1 MKSSI
6 STPSQVCKYSMDKTN
21 QEPQERK
28 SIFNLFD
35 FIYIFMFS
43 SIIQFVS
50 FVYKR
55 KINLDYVVQPLTNEQ
70 PMSSIYNLIF
80 SGLPNIYLNKLYKDI
95 DLKNIFH
102 LSTLSTLIFYYLKDE
117 GFKFVSFII
126 SSLILF
132 DETIIAL
139 SIKNPSSILQLI
151 LIMMYLIQIKKLTS
165 YSFLNPKR
173 ILNTSISWTFA
184 VLSFS
189 LRVESFPILVLL
201 FFNIFNGFNDEESKK
216 SYIAKLFRF
225 LGVVLMLIIFTIIC
239 SFLLFSVFFIFGT
252 PKWAIMSNDIKLYIL
267 ELLVHPHNLSIV
279 LPLVIS
285 LILNFT
291 SCWTY
296 YLIIFLILIQPI
308 TCVLND
314 LLIKIS
320 ISKLFI
326 LISYGI
332 SIKEYKES
340 VISKILTI
348 IISLIYIHLFIN
360 PIQSVNNNI

>member
-1 MKSSI
+1 
-6 STPSQVCKYSMDKTN
+6 
-21 QEPQERK
+21 
-28 SIFNLFD
+28 
-35 FIYIFMFS
+35 
-43 SIIQFVS
+43 
-50 FVYKR
+50 
-55 KINLDYVVQPLTNEQ
+55 
-70 PMSSIYNLIF
+70 
-80 SGLPNIYLNKLYKDI
+80 
-95 DLKNIFH
+95 
-102 LSTLSTLIFYYLKDE
+102 
-117 GFKFVSFII
+117 
-126 SSLILF
+126 
-132 DETIIAL
+132 
-139 SIKNPSSILQLI
+139 
-151 LIMMYLIQIKKLTS
+151 
-165 YSFLNPKR
+165 
-173 ILNTSISWTFA
+173 
-184 VLSFS
+184 
-189 LRVESFPILVLL
+189 
-201 FFNIFNGFNDEESKK
+201 
-216 SYIAKLFRF
+216 
-225 LGVVLMLIIFTIIC
+225 
-239 SFLLFSVFFIFGT
+239 
-252 PKWAIMSNDIKLYIL
+252 MSNDIKLYIL